1 MFRGFG
7 TWQLR
12 IAAIGC
18 VGVLAALI
26 GAARV
31 ELLLLTIGISFALVA
46 LMLLVLTSA
55 RLQNN
60 RTKQIK
66 SALARLESKA
76 KHAEPAHLNSPR
88 PPAESASSP
97 QSKAATALVGA
108 EFEYA
113 GRMKSMQPHFETF
126 ALRSRSRR
134 IRDSFARAAT
144 GGSMGYSDLLRALA
158 VMELGAASE
167 ESVQQVKA
175 WRPDSLLALA
185 RLAANQRS
193 AELDVEEAVRLFACV
208 EKHFGIKALGRN
220 DRLLYVEALGD
231 LGSSKALRLAIKRF
245 RLGTKFPVQSS
256 LLWSNALR
264 ATGRS
269 EADWLESLNEMFRT
283 AGLNEVLLREG
294 PEFAI
299 DRLVSGGTDTQ
310 PVTGGPLV
318 SVIMPTHNG
327 SELIK
332 TAVTSLVRQ
341 TWRNIEIIIVDD
353 CSDEHHRAHLE
364 TIRRLDPRI
373 TVLQQQSN
381 LGAYCA
387 RNVGLGAANGQ
398 FVTVH
403 DDDDWSH
410 NQKIELQARHL
421 VDNPDLPANMSQH
434 ARSSPNL
441 SFLRINNNP
450 QFCQPN
456 FSSLMVRKSI
466 LSDLGGWDAVNRGAD
481 AEFRDRLAAAHGA
494 TIPVIGDVPLSF
506 TRTREGSLTS
516 GEMARGYVDSSR
528 LIYLAAYQ
536 RWHAAV
542 DGPNA
547 YTFDHHAERPFSVP
561 QSMLPGMRGKHLGNF
576 DVVFA
581 TDFRF
586 PGGTSSL
593 TLAEVR
599 AAASAGLR
607 VGVMQLDSP
616 LNQTTD
622 KISERFFEAITDP
635 RVDIIGLRD
644 QADVSL
650 LVVRHPSVAT
660 FLDNVESTL
669 AVRRC
674 VLIVNNPPVLQGG
687 KGMVFDLPSCVSNL
701 DRLFNLRTVVVAE
714 SQLTRDLCRG
724 LIAAPRLADETW
736 PGLVEMES
744 KPTAAPTVGSAVLG
758 RHSRDH
764 ELKWPTRERDFN
776 SIYKSENASYRT
788 VILGGVQSL
797 TSKYKTNVAAGITV
811 YPFGS
816 LNVNDFLEELHF
828 WAYFHDDR
836 LTESFGMATAEAMA
850 AGKVVILPPYME
862 KTFGAGAVY
871 GKPEDVATIVATY
884 SSQPELFTHQ
894 SKAAQET
901 ALRYFSSS
909 ALLARIAHFSEETV
923 LVT

>member
-12 IAAIGC
+12 VAGVGCIGT
-18 VGVLAALI
+18 VGAVV
-26 GAARV
+26 GAFAGN
-31 ELLLLTIGISFALVA
+31 LLVVTVGISVALVA
-46 LMLLVLTSA
+46 VILLVLSSA
-55 RLQNN
+55 RLQNS

-66 SALARLESKA
+66 SALARLESRANHEAAPHLKA
-76 KHAEPAHLNSPR
+76 PRPQAEPASGPE
-88 PPAESASSP
+88 PKASA
-97 QSKAATALVGA
+97 LRVGA

-113 GRMKSMQPHFETF
+113 ARMKTMQPHFETF
-126 ALRSRSRR
+126 ALRSRSRL

-144 GGSMGYSDLLRALA
+144 GGTMGYSDLLRTLA
-158 VMELGAASE
+158 VIELGAAPE
-167 ESVQQVKA
+167 ESSQLVKT
-175 WRPDSLLALA
+175 WRSESLLALA

-193 AELDVEEAVRLFACV
+193 SEFDVEEAVRLFAFV
-208 EKHFGIKALGRN
+208 EKNFGIKVLGRN
-220 DRLLYVEALGD
+220 DRFLYVEALGD

-245 RLGTKFPVQSS
+245 RLGTNFPVQSS

-264 ATGRS
+264 GAGRRKS
-269 EADWLESLNEMFRT
+269 DWLGTLNEMFRNT
-283 AGLNEVLLREG
+283 GLNEVHLREG
-294 PEFAI
+294 TMSAI
-299 DRLVSGGTDTQ
+299 DRLVPTDADTQ
-310 PVTGGPLV
+310 AVTGGPLV
-318 SVIMPTHNG
+318 SIIMPTHNG
-327 SELIK
+327 SELIE
-332 TAVTSLVRQ
+332 TAVMSLVNQ
-341 TWRNIEIIIVDD
+341 TWQSIEIIIVDD
-353 CSDEHHRAHLE
+353 CSDEYHRSRLE
-364 TIRRLDPRI
+364 LIRQLDPRI
-373 TVLQQQSN
+373 ILLQQQSN

-387 RNVGLGAANGQ
+387 RNLGLTAASGQ

-410 NQKIELQARHL
+410 EQKIELQARHL
-421 VDNPDLPANMSQH
+421 VDNPDVPANMSQH
-434 ARSSPNL
+434 ARCTPEL

-466 LSDLGGWDAVNRGAD
+466 LDDLGGWDAVNRGAD
-481 AEFRDRLAAAHGA
+481 AEFRDRLAAAHGTA
-494 TIPVIGDVPLSF
+494 VPVIGDAPLSF
-506 TRTREGSLTS
+506 TRTREGSLTC
-516 GEMARGYVDSSR
+516 GEMSRGYVDSSR
-528 LIYLAAYQ
+528 LLYLAAYQ
-536 RWHAAV
+536 RWHAAAG
-542 DGPNA
+542 GPNA
-547 YTFDHHAERPFSVP
+547 YTLDAQAERPFVVP

-776 SIYKSENASYRT
+776 SIYKSENGSYRT